1 MSTARHTILGLSPE
15 EKRALL
21 TRLLKDDHLG
31 RMEQLSSQQQRY
43 WVLHQMV
50 STIPTHVTVAY
61 DVRGS
66 LDIALMQTA
75 MRGLIEQTEILR
87 AAFVGLEGQPRRIV
101 TPTPRINIPIVDLT
115 NIEPTREQ
123 SELELL
129 SVQEARCE
137 FQLAVSPLLRVT
149 VARLAADQHV
159 VFMTAHQLVADRAS
173 LRVLAHQLAAGC
185 GTAGN
190 QERWLESKAPEAQY
204 EEFAS
209 QQSGWLETSEAEA
222 SLAYWRKRLAGTP
235 VLGIPTDYPRP
246 AVKAGTLMGARRRSV
261 LSESLAESISV
272 MGQRL
277 GSDSFTVLLAAF
289 TSVLGRYSG
298 QRDFAV
304 GWPVPNRSE
313 ASWEGAIGP
322 FENTLVLRADLSGDP
337 SFGELIERL
346 EQVREEAQKHADLP
360 LGHLIEQLQLNTE
373 VAHSP
378 LFQVQMRWEEE
389 RLEVEAGTLLW
400 KELAL
405 ETGLS
410 AFDLTLSVRPR
421 RGGLELEAEYS
432 SELFEA
438 ATVERLLGHLEVLLE
453 VGVAE
458 PQRRISALPLLR
470 ESERMQIVEEW
481 NATEAAYPRERCL
494 HQLVEE
500 QARRTPHAVAVTA
513 RERQLSY
520 RELDE
525 QANGLAHQLHH
536 LGVGPEVL
544 VGVVA
549 ERTVST
555 IVALLGVLKAGGA
568 YVPLDP
574 EYPAERLQ
582 FMLRDAAIG
591 VVIARAAIA
600 VRLPF
605 DSVQVVDLADDIVP
619 AGAGPNVKV
628 HSDNLAYVIY
638 TSGSTGKPKAV
649 LTAHRQ
655 IVNSTFARLRFFE
668 EPISSY
674 LMLAPVTFDAS
685 AAGLYWTLSTG
696 ARLVFPSEN
705 DVVNMPLLARLIKQY
720 EVSHLDG
727 VPSQYSILLESEKAA
742 LDGLRCCILA
752 GEVLPPAVVSEHYRA
767 APRSRLYNEY
777 GPTEATVWASA
788 FQCKAEDIR
797 FSVPIGRPIQNVRLY
812 VLDGDLNPQP
822 VGVPGEIHIGGE
834 GLARGYLNQPSLT
847 AERFV
852 PNPFDGASGER
863 MYRTGD
869 FARYLPDGNL
879 EFLGRADA
887 QVKVRG
893 FRIELGEVEL
903 ALQSYPVIAAAAV
916 TVREERPG
924 DIRLTAFVVPRADR
938 PDLNELIDFLRR
950 KLPAYMIPAQFVF
963 LNELPLN
970 SYGKL
975 DRVALVSKGRP
986 VNLSTPFEPPTA
998 TVERE
1003 VAQVFAEVLGIE
1015 RVGLND
1021 DFFALGGNSLLIAR
1035 VGARLSTAYGVDLPL
1050 HSIFTL
1056 PTVAGVSHIVD
1067 LYRKGGYQSV
1077 LAERDPSTLVTE
1089 AVLDP
1094 AISPEGLPMADI
1106 DNPAAVLLTGATGY
1120 LGIFVLQELIRQ
1132 TGSDVYCLVRA
1143 SNATEAMARLRQTA
1157 STFKVQWDNT
1167 FDERV
1172 RLVVGDLSKPLFGLT
1187 PASFARLAE
1196 TVDAIYHDGAL
1207 VNFVYPY
1214 SVLRGPNV
1222 QGTIEVLRLAC
1233 QVKAKI
1239 VHHVSTIDVLVG
1251 SHIPRPFL
1259 EHDLP
1264 QHPPRMPFSYPQ
1276 SKWIAEKIIVTARSR
1291 GVPVTI
1297 IRPSMIMGHSETGA
1311 CHKTD
1316 YIITGL
1322 RGFLELG
1329 ILPQYDEILHAMTVD
1344 FASRALVHLTRQ
1356 KSSAGQIFHLWNC
1369 DSLPTVW
1376 TYDWVRSFGYDFDIV
1391 PFDEALDRAMQVDP
1405 SHPIYPLLPVLL
1417 LYKSGDAGL
1426 PMDWEA
1432 HKAIDARAECSNTLN
1447 AIDGAGI
1454 QCPVLN
1460 EKWMHDCLEF
1470 LIERREIA
1478 PPRAYR
1484 MHSFGT

>member
-1 MSTARHTILGLSPE
+1 MNVISPKFSGVHRQENDVRTDATITATYLVDGHLDVDLLQCCGRRLMDKHEFLRTGFEVPR
-15 EKRALL
+15 EKRRFFVAPNN
-21 TRLLKDDHLG
+21 R
-31 RMEQLSSQQQRY
+31 
-43 WVLHQMV
+43 
-50 STIPTHVTVAY
+50 VTVSVIDLSQLA
-61 DVRGS
+61 
-66 LDIALMQTA
+66 ATA
-75 MRGLIEQTEILR
+75 Q
-87 AAFVGLEGQPRRIV
+87 
-101 TPTPRINIPIVDLT
+101 
-115 NIEPTREQ
+115 Q

-619 AGAGPNVKV
+619 AEAGPNVKV

-638 TSGSTGKPKAV
+638 TSGSTGKPKGV
-649 LTAHRQ
+649 LIPHRQ
-655 IVNSTFARLRFFE
+655 IVNSTVARWAFGRFS
-668 EPISSY
+668 PGAY
-674 LMLAPVTFDAS
+674 AMPVPFTFDAS
-685 AAGLYWTLSTG
+685 AAGIYWALCTG
-696 ARLVFPSEN
+696 GRIVLPTDDEVKDPRLF
-705 DVVNMPLLARLIKQY
+705 ARLIQDEHVTHTTGMPWFYLVLLSAGREALKSLRD
-720 EVSHLDG
+720 VSVG
-727 VPSQYSILLESEKAA
+727 
-742 LDGLRCCILA
+742 
-752 GEVLPPAVVSEHYRA
+752 GEVAPLQLPAEHYQTLPWA
-767 APRSRLYNEY
+767 RLYNDY
-777 GPTEATVWASA
+777 GPTEAAVWTTAYL
-788 FQCKAEDIR
+788 CKRGETKS
-797 FSVPIGRPIQNVRLY
+797 SVPIGRPIQNARVY

-822 VGVPGEIHIGGE
+822 IGIGGE
-834 GLARGYLNQPSLT
+834 LYIAGDGVARGYLNRPELT

-852 PNPFDGASGER
+852 PDPFTRTSGER

-869 FARYLPDGNL
+869 LVRYCSDGNL
-879 EFLGRADA
+879 EFLGRTDT
-887 QVKVRG
+887 QVKLRG
-893 FRIELGEVEL
+893 FRIELGEVEA
-903 ALQSYPVIAAAAV
+903 ALQSHAAVAAAV
-916 TVREERPG
+916 VTAREDQPG
-924 DIRLTAFVVPRADR
+924 NNQLTAHIVLRNGKSASAEELAD
-938 PDLNELIDFLRR
+938 NTAR
-950 KLPAYMIPAQFVF
+950 KLPAYMIPTRFTF
-963 LNELPLN
+963 LRELPQN
-970 SYGKL
+970 SQGKIDKAAL
-975 DRVALVSKGRP
+975 AEADRGRWREQPDDPAVANPQEQVAI
-986 VNLSTPFEPPTA
+986 LSDLSD
-998 TVERE
+998 
-1003 VAQVFAEVLGIE
+1003 AEVDTLLSRLCG
-1015 RVGLND
+1015 VGE
-1021 DFFALGGNSLLIAR
+1021 
-1035 VGARLSTAYGVDLPL
+1035 T
-1050 HSIFTL
+1050 
-1056 PTVAGVSHIVD
+1056 
-1067 LYRKGGYQSV
+1067 Q
-1077 LAERDPSTLVTE
+1077 
-1089 AVLDP
+1089 
-1094 AISPEGLPMADI
+1094 
-1106 DNPAAVLLTGATGY
+1106 
-1120 LGIFVLQELIRQ
+1120 
-1132 TGSDVYCLVRA
+1132 
-1143 SNATEAMARLRQTA
+1143 LR
-1157 STFKVQWDNT
+1157 
-1167 FDERV
+1167 
-1172 RLVVGDLSKPLFGLT
+1172 
-1187 PASFARLAE
+1187 
-1196 TVDAIYHDGAL
+1196 
-1207 VNFVYPY
+1207 
-1214 SVLRGPNV
+1214 
-1222 QGTIEVLRLAC
+1222 
-1233 QVKAKI
+1233 
-1239 VHHVSTIDVLVG
+1239 
-1251 SHIPRPFL
+1251 
-1259 EHDLP
+1259 
-1264 QHPPRMPFSYPQ
+1264 
-1276 SKWIAEKIIVTARSR
+1276 EKHTS
-1291 GVPVTI
+1291 
-1297 IRPSMIMGHSETGA
+1297 
-1311 CHKTD
+1311 
-1316 YIITGL
+1316 
-1322 RGFLELG
+1322 
-1329 ILPQYDEILHAMTVD
+1329 
-1344 FASRALVHLTRQ
+1344 
-1356 KSSAGQIFHLWNC
+1356 
-1369 DSLPTVW
+1369 
-1376 TYDWVRSFGYDFDIV
+1376 
-1391 PFDEALDRAMQVDP
+1391 
-1405 SHPIYPLLPVLL
+1405 
-1417 LYKSGDAGL
+1417 
-1426 PMDWEA
+1426 
-1432 HKAIDARAECSNTLN
+1432 
-1447 AIDGAGI
+1447 
-1454 QCPVLN
+1454 
-1460 EKWMHDCLEF
+1460 
-1470 LIERREIA
+1470 
-1478 PPRAYR
+1478 
-1484 MHSFGT
+1484 